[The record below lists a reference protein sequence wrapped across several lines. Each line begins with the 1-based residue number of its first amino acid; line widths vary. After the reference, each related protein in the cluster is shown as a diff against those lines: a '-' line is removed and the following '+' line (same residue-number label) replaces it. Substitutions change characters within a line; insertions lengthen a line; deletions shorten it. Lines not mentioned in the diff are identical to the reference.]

1 MVPQLVWPFKT
12 RRILGHG
19 SFGVVIEAEHRM
31 KLDLNY
37 AVKII
42 PSSQIQSSEMST
54 DQNSEYQDLDPKN
67 IREAQN
73 WSICD
78 HKNIV
83 GPRSGPFGFKK
94 YSDLSFLC
102 MGFIYIFILIFLY
115 YKVYKLLV
123 QSLRPD

>member
-1 MVPQLVWPFKT
+1 MVSQLVWPFKT

-42 PSSQIQSSEMST
+42 PSSQIQSSEMSN
-54 DQNSEYQDLDPKN
+54 DQNSEYQDLDPKT

-83 GPRSGPFGFKK
+83 KCYFADKFSFTTETMIEILNSDTTFCNILDIQMFTSIF
-94 YSDLSFLC
+94 YSQQNL
-102 MGFIYIFILIFLY
+102 
-115 YKVYKLLV
+115 
-123 QSLRPD
+123 Q